1 MVCRLRPKDRD
12 ARSKL
17 AACDRAVR
25 EVSPTLVYLYA
36 MTVTTD
42 GLCRCFSLTMVHRQR
57 SQRPS

>member
-25 EVSPTLVYLYA
+25 EVSPTLEYLYA
-36 MTVTTD
+36 YVD
-42 GLCRCFSLTMVHRQR
+42 Y
-57 SQRPS
+57 